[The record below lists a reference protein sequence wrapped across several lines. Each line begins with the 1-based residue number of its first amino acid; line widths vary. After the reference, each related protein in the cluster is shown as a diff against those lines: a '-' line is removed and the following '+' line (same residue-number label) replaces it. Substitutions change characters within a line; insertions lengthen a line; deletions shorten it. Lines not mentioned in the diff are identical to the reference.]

1 MLRNKRKLKIGL
13 RWLGWI
19 LILQFVLLNI
29 SAAFYASK
37 FTHLNTPEEMEA
49 VIKNPPAKNIFAKTW
64 RLFSGY
70 RSYKQGPQ
78 GSPDFPYTIV
88 HFVTH
93 NNIIIEAWYSGL
105 DSEARGTVILLH
117 GLAGNKSFVIDQ
129 AREFRK
135 RGYNVIMPDTRNHGN
150 STGSHTSFGY
160 HETEEIKLA
169 YDYVRTQGE
178 QNIYFWG
185 ISMGAV
191 EIIKAVADYN
201 LAAKGL
207 CLEMPFA
214 SLQSHIRSRLAVMGF
229 PRQPFG
235 FLITCWIGIECGFNG
250 PAYQTAR
257 YAKQINCPVL
267 LQYGTKDQL
276 VKREEIDEIYNSITS
291 TNKKL
296 VIYQN
301 AYHESL
307 LHYDPERWKKEIDKF
322 LGIE

>member
-1 MLRNKRKLKIGL
+1 MLMNKRKFILVL
-13 RWLGWI
+13 RWLAWI
-19 LILQFVLLNI
+19 VIIQFVLLNI

-49 VIKNPPAKNIFAKTW
+49 VIKNPPPKNIFAKTW

-70 RSYKQGPQ
+70 RFYKNGQQGL
-78 GSPDFPYTIV
+78 PDFPYTIV
-88 HFVTH
+88 HLATSDS
-93 NNIIIEAWYSGL
+93 IIIEAWYSGL
-105 DSEARGTVILLH
+105 DSGARGTVILFH
-117 GLAGNKSFVIDQ
+117 GLMANKSFVIDQ

-150 STGSHTSFGY
+150 STGSNTSYGY
-160 HETEEIKLA
+160 HETEEVKLA
-169 YDYVRTQGE
+169 YDYVKARGE

-191 EIIKAVADYN
+191 EIMKAVADYN

-207 CLEMPFA
+207 CLEMPFG
-214 SLQSHIRSRLAVMGF
+214 SLQAHVKARLGNMGF

-235 FLITCWIGIECGFNG
+235 FLITCWIGIERGFNG
-250 PAYQTAR
+250 PGYQSAR
-257 YAKQINCPVL
+257 YAKQIHCPVL
-267 LQYGTKDQL
+267 LQYGTRDQL
-276 VKREEIDEIYNSITS
+276 VNREEIDEIYNAIPS

-296 VIYQN
+296 VIYQD

-307 LHYDPERWKKEIDKF
+307 LQYDPDRWKKEIDEF